1 MCDIVSYMET
11 LRVNS
16 YLKPMKHSDVLISES
31 FLPRLDVG
39 NLQIATNCPDKPI
52 FWKTFIPCPGN
63 RRFDD
68 ISLVT
73 ANTPDVI
80 ECFKRSDGKFERG
93 KKTKKKRKKMKCK
106 QNWRNSFVRS
116 IFKKKKTDD
125 IRYTYFLHSTNRN
138 IKKTRVIFRIFD
150 SSHSK
155 NFLFQEIIGYIFLW
169 INCQLVIIA

>member
-93 KKTKKKRKKMKCK
+93 KKTKKKEKKMKCK

-116 IFKKKKTDD
+116 IFKKKKKPTISD
-125 IRYTYFLHSTNRN
+125 T
-138 IKKTRVIFRIFD
+138 RIFYIQPIEI
-150 SSHSK
+150 SK
-155 NFLFQEIIGYIFLW
+155 KPELFFESLIPRIPRISFFKR
-169 INCQLVIIA
+169 

>member
-1 MCDIVSYMET
+1 MYIVCVISYHTSNEWIET

-93 KKTKKKRKKMKCK
+93 KKTKKKEKKMKCK

-116 IFKKKKTDD
+116 IFKKKKNR
-125 IRYTYFLHSTNRN
+125 RYPIHVFFTFNQSKYQKNPSYFSNLW
-138 IKKTRVIFRIFD
+138 
-150 SSHSK
+150 
-155 NFLFQEIIGYIFLW
+155 FLAFQEFPFSRDNRIYIFM
-169 INCQLVIIA
+169 N

>member
-1 MCDIVSYMET
+1 MCWY
-11 LRVNS
+11 
-16 YLKPMKHSDVLISES
+16 PES

-93 KKTKKKRKKMKCK
+93 KKNKKRKKKNEMQTKLAEFVCK
-106 QNWRNSFVRS
+106 EYL
-116 IFKKKKTDD
+116 KKKK
-125 IRYTYFLHSTNRN
+125 
-138 IKKTRVIFRIFD
+138 KKKKKKPTISDTRIFYIRPIEISKKPELFFH

-155 NFLFQEIIGYIFLW
+155 NFLFFERCIFLW
-169 INCQLVIIA
+169 INCQLVIIT